1 MRTLLSDIERKVLR
15 VIANYSAGRRRT
27 PTIDELC
34 IKTGRSRGGI
44 MEVLEVLKRE
54 EYIEW
59 DRMQPEK
66 IELLEA
72 WERGVH
78 HPWRAK

>member
-1 MRTLLSDIERKVLR
+1 MLSDIERKVLR

-27 PTIDELC
+27 PTVDELS

-44 MEVLEVLKRE
+44 MTVLDKLASE

-59 DRMQPEK
+59 QRSEPDKMAV
-66 IELLEA
+66 IAA
-72 WERGVH
+72 WERKG
-78 HPWRAK
+78 R

>member
-1 MRTLLSDIERKVLR
+1 MLSDIERKILR

-27 PTIDELC
+27 PTVDELC

-59 DRMQPEK
+59 DRMQPDK

-72 WERGVH
+72 WERGVD

>member
-1 MRTLLSDIERKVLR
+1 MLSDIERKVLR
-15 VIANYSAGRRRT
+15 IIGNYSAGRRRT
-27 PTIDELC
+27 PTIDEMC

-44 MEVLEVLKRE
+44 MEVLGVLKRE

-59 DRMQPEK
+59 DRMQPDK
-66 IELLEA
+66 IVLLEA

>member
-1 MRTLLSDIERKVLR
+1 MHQDRQGLR
-15 VIANYSAGRRRT
+15 RHHDCPGSV
-27 PTIDELC
+27 
-34 IKTGRSRGGI
+34 GG
-44 MEVLEVLKRE
+44 E

-59 DRMQPEK
+59 DRMQPDK

>member
-1 MRTLLSDIERKVLR
+1 MLSDIERKVLR
-15 VIANYSAGRRRT
+15 VIANYSAIRRRT
-27 PTIDELC
+27 PTIGELS

-44 MEVLEVLKRE
+44 MEVLEVLRRE

-59 DRMQPEK
+59 DRMQPDK